1 MCLPPDVISSRLSDE
16 NEGMAVSLALETFPQ
31 TCGVSST
38 TAGALGERGGKG
50 ISGAEGRVDF
60 LVLGCLQSCQCVE
73 MGLRI
78 CALPFAFLV
87 CTKPSVLPVL
97 CSH

>member
-1 MCLPPDVISSRLSDE
+1 M
-16 NEGMAVSLALETFPQ
+16 
-31 TCGVSST
+31 
-38 TAGALGERGGKG
+38 
-50 ISGAEGRVDF
+50 DF
-60 LVLGCLQSCQCVE
+60 LVVGCLQSCQCVE

-97 CSH
+97 CSR